1 MDAVQ
6 QSIAYTVAYYG
17 LLHRSDVAQCLT
29 DYAQFTVP
37 YGPNEDDRA
46 GDQFYNHVPRML
58 ISQFV
63 KDRTSPADDLRWLF
77 DVPTLAEQSTH
88 CAEIFQKAAENY
100 AVYLRQCEKTA
111 AELAEERLLLRERG
125 SGTRNS
131 VDAGLQGAGA
141 TAQPVV
147 ESVSTAA
154 LLACARA
161 GLGITLLPRSLVV
174 TDLERG
180 DLRELAVEDGGFHR
194 SYFLVRHRSKYL
206 TDGMKRVIRVLRE
219 HLGGEQP

>member
-1 MDAVQ
+1 MEVANTRELLGRLDAGKLDFAVVEGFFDKT
-6 QSIAYTVAYYG
+6 SYDHLRYASEPFVAVCAPGY
-17 LLHRSDVAQCLT
+17 LT
-29 DYAQFTVP
+29 
-37 YGPNEDDRA
+37 E
-46 GDQFYNHVPRML
+46 
-58 ISQFV
+58 
-63 KDRTSPADDLRWLF
+63 KDSLSL
-77 DVPTLAEQSTH
+77 
-88 CAEIFQKAAENY
+88 
-100 AVYLRQCEKTA
+100 
-111 AELAEERLLLRERG
+111 AELAAERLLLRERG

-161 GLGITLLPRSLVV
+161 GLGITLLPRSLVAAN
-174 TDLERG
+174 LERG
-180 DLRELAVEDGGFHR
+180 DLRELAVKDGGFHR

>member
-1 MDAVQ
+1 M
-6 QSIAYTVAYYG
+6 
-17 LLHRSDVAQCLT
+17 
-29 DYAQFTVP
+29 
-37 YGPNEDDRA
+37 
-46 GDQFYNHVPRML
+46 
-58 ISQFV
+58 
-63 KDRTSPADDLRWLF
+63 
-77 DVPTLAEQSTH
+77 
-88 CAEIFQKAAENY
+88 
-100 AVYLRQCEKTA
+100 
-111 AELAEERLLLRERG
+111 
-125 SGTRNS
+125 
-131 VDAGLQGAGA
+131 DAGLQGAGA

>member
-1 MDAVQ
+1 M
-6 QSIAYTVAYYG
+6 S
-17 LLHRSDVAQCLT
+17 HC
-29 DYAQFTVP
+29 P
-37 YGPNEDDRA
+37 
-46 GDQFYNHVPRML
+46 H
-58 ISQFV
+58 
-63 KDRTSPADDLRWLF
+63 SPAASAQGMLPL
-77 DVPTLAEQSTH
+77 E
-88 CAEIFQKAAENY
+88 KA
-100 AVYLRQCEKTA
+100 L
-111 AELAEERLLLRERG
+111 
-125 SGTRNS
+125 
-131 VDAGLQGAGA
+131 
-141 TAQPVV
+141 
-147 ESVSTAA
+147 AA